1 MHLLFC
7 DIIYVVI
14 PGQCFIYDHTKI
26 FRVVLLYEYVAMNFS
41 TQVFTGPVIPYLSS
55 FWISLCC
62 GTLSNALAK
71 SIMITSVCLPPLRLA
86 RISCVKATNCVS
98 VDRFF
103 RNPCY
108 LSNGIL
114 LASRWFSRCLEIMCS
129 ISLLHTHVSDTG
141 R

>member
-26 FRVVLLYEYVAMNFS
+26 FRVVLLYDNVAMHFA

-62 GTLSNALAK
+62 GTLSNALTK
-71 SIMITSVCLPPLRLA
+71 SITITSVCLPPLRLA
-86 RISCVKATNCVS
+86 RIYSVKASNCVS

-103 RNPCY
+103 QNPCC
-108 LSNGIL
+108 LSKRIL
-114 LASRWFSRCLEIMCS
+114 LASM
-129 ISLLHTHVSDTG
+129 
-141 R
+141 